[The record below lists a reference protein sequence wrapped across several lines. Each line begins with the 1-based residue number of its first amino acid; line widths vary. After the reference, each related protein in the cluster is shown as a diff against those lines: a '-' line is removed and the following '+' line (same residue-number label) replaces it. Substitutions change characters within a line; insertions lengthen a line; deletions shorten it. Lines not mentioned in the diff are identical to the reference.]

1 VAHRGDLPTLPP
13 AQARSPLTGA
23 APPEQAGD
31 SARDLPCVGEF
42 VLSSRSIGVL
52 AEAIEAGNTATTM
65 GTLFL
70 KADVDR
76 WEPQGAANKLDRS
89 VKLLKNL
96 RAENSKETNAGA
108 LELARLMLA
117 AGKANPTSYT
127 RSEPTIWW
135 AALRDAVAADGW
147 EFDDNDDRLVPTV
160 PALQVTDE
168 VTWIET
174 DLKDRGWTT
183 AAGHYRQ
190 AIEAF
195 ASGNWAS
202 ANSQLRAFFED
213 LVRHA
218 GGVPP
223 GAGTGQVQQAFDA
236 LQAANKLVNGE
247 QQFGKDL
254 WKLLHANGSH
264 PGLSDQDESRF
275 RLLTLTGYARYLLR
289 RV

>member
-1 VAHRGDLPTLPP
+1 M
-13 AQARSPLTGA
+13 S
-23 APPEQAGD
+23 
-31 SARDLPCVGEF
+31 EF

-52 AEAIEAGNTATTM
+52 AEAIEAGNSATAM

-70 KADVDR
+70 KADVDG
-76 WEPQGAANKLDRS
+76 WEPQVAANKLDRA

-96 RAENSKETNAGA
+96 RADNSKEANAGA

-117 AGKANPTSYT
+117 GGKADPGSYASGPTV
-127 RSEPTIWW
+127 WW
-135 AALRDAVAADGW
+135 TALCDAIAADGW
-147 EFDDNDDRLVPTV
+147 EFDRRDDRLVPTV

-174 DLKDRGWTT
+174 DLDSRDWKT

-213 LVRHA
+213 LVRQA
-218 GGVPP
+218 AGVPP
-223 GAGTGQVQQAFDA
+223 GGGTGHVQRAFDVLQVAGT
-236 LQAANKLVNGE
+236 LVDGE

-275 RLLTLTGYARYLLR
+275 RLLALTGYARYLLS